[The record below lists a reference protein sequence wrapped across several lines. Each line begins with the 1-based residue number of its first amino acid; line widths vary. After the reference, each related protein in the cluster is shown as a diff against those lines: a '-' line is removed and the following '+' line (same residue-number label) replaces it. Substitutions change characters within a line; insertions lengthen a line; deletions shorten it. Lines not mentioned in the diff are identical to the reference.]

1 MHNALI
7 GKALMQDARV
17 SAAKSLLIEA
27 VKSHQSKISGVRP
40 ADPKLK
46 YAYEQ
51 LLNHYEECR
60 GAKLY
65 FPYIGSGIGNGCL
78 VELMDGSIKY
88 DFING
93 IGPHYFGHSHH
104 AIIDACVDAAISD
117 TVMQGNLQQNKDA
130 IEFSELLLKASH
142 LDHCFLTTTG
152 VMANENALKIAFQKK
167 FPASRILAFERC
179 FVGRTLAVSQITD
192 KPAFREGLPQNYHVD
207 YIPFYDHL
215 RHEQSIKEAVSALKR
230 HIARYPK
237 QHAVMCMELVQGE
250 GGFHV
255 GTHQFFKAL
264 IDVLKEHQIIVF
276 VDEVQSFG
284 RTPELFAFQYFRL
297 QEDVDIVSVG
307 KLSQACATLYKKEF
321 APRPGLLSQTFT
333 GSTSAL
339 RAGKVIVESLVKGN
353 YFGPDGKIERMHN
366 SFVAKFEYLQKQGLI
381 EGPFGI
387 GAMLAF
393 TPCQGESTKV
403 TKFVHQLF
411 EAGVMGFVAGA
422 NPMRV
427 RFLIPIE
434 GLTEED
440 VNQAMKI
447 VETTLKNPL

>member
-1 MHNALI
+1 MHNPLIGEALI
-7 GKALMQDARV
+7 NDARV
-17 SAAKSLLIEA
+17 TAAKALLIDA
-27 VKSHQSKISGVRP
+27 IKSHQSKITGVRP
-40 ADPKLK
+40 ANPELK
-46 YAYEQ
+46 KTYEE
-51 LLNHYEECR
+51 LLNKYGEYR

-78 VELMDGSIKY
+78 VELRDGSVKY

-104 AIIDACVDAAISD
+104 AIINACLDAAISD

-130 IEFSELLLKASH
+130 VEFSELLLKASQ

-179 FVGRTLAVSQITD
+179 FVGRTLAISQITD
-192 KPAFREGLPQNYHVD
+192 KPAFREGLPLNYHVD
-207 YIPFYDHL
+207 YVPFYDHL
-215 RHEQSIKEAVSALKR
+215 RPEESTKEALTILKR
-230 HIARYPK
+230 HIARYPG

-255 GTHQFFKAL
+255 GKHQFFKAL
-264 IDVLKEHQIIVF
+264 IDILKEHQITVF

-284 RTPELFAFQYFRL
+284 RTPELFAFQYFGL
-297 QEDVDIVSVG
+297 QDDVDIVSVG
-307 KLSQACATLYKKEF
+307 KLSQACATLYRKEF
-321 APRPGLLSQTFT
+321 APRAGLLSQTFT

-339 RAGKVIVESLVKGN
+339 RAGKVIIESLLQGN
-353 YFGPDGKIERMHN
+353 YFGPEGKIQRMHDL
-366 SFVAKFEYLQKQGLI
+366 FVSKFEQLQKQGLI

-393 TPCQGESTKV
+393 TPFQGDGAKV

-422 NPMRV
+422 NPTRV